1 MNVKVASNIINN
13 LVHEFINLVKNLVG
27 DILIEDKLPID
38 QRNIKIDTILKF
50 KIAVGDINRD
60 MLNDFVTFILD
71 SYY

>member
-60 MLNDFVTFILD
+60 MLIDFITFILD

>member
-60 MLNDFVTFILD
+60 MLIDFVTFILD

>member
-1 MNVKVASNIINN
+1 MNVKVASNIVNN

-60 MLNDFVTFILD
+60 MLIDFVTFILD

>member
-38 QRNIKIDTILKF
+38 QRDIKIDTILKF

-60 MLNDFVTFILD
+60 MLIDFVTFILD